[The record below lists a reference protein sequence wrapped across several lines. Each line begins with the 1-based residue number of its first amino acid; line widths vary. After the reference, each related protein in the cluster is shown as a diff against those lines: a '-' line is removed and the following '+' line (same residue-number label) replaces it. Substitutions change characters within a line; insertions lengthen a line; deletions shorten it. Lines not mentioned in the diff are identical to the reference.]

1 MSENGH
7 PSKSDDEGQRRFKLS
22 VLRGLIEVLHEALV
36 AEEKRQPPK
45 AAPLS
50 DAEIEARVNRG
61 LQRLKKRR
69 MVG

>member
-7 PSKSDDEGQRRFKLS
+7 PSDDEGQRRFKLS

-36 AEEKRQPPK
+36 AEEKRSGPK
-45 AAPLS
+45 AAPMS
-50 DAEIEARVNRG
+50 DAEIDARVNRG